1 MWIEETKSGK
11 FKFTEQYTDYM
22 TGKKKRVSVTLP
34 KNTAAA
40 KKSAAS
46 ILVRMIEEKQS
57 VPKQNTDITLGELI
71 KEYLQHQKLVLKVS
85 SYNSTYYLCNAIL
98 KIFDKDIKV
107 ANISPI
113 FLKETLIR
121 TGKPNG
127 YLNNIRNRMVAIF
140 HWGYDNDYI
149 ADISFVSKLKPFK
162 DKTHREKI
170 EDKFLEP
177 KELETLLKGFK
188 NKKWELL
195 THFLTLSGL
204 RIGEALSL
212 ETQDID
218 FANHVIH
225 ITKTIFPAFKSVDTP
240 KTLSSVRD
248 VYIQPEL
255 EAICRDIILF
265 IKQEGLF
272 RGYRTNLFICN
283 TRGDYVSYIVYSN
296 VLKKTSLELLGREI
310 TPHVLRHTHASLLLA
325 NGMSTDAI
333 SRRLGHE
340 NSEITRQVYLHV
352 TEKLKKQE
360 QEQIKK
366 IHLIG

>member
-1 MWIEETKSGK
+1 MWIEEMKNGK
-11 FKFTEQYTDYM
+11 YKFVEQYTDYM
-22 TGKKKRVSVTLP
+22 TGKKKRVSVTLE
-34 KNTAAA
+34 KKTAAA
-40 KKSAAS
+40 RKSAAA
-46 ILVRMIEEKQS
+46 ILVKMIEEKQS
-57 VPKQNTDITLGELI
+57 TPKQSIDITLGELI
-71 KEYLQHQKLVLKVS
+71 EEYLAHQKLILKAS
-85 SYNSTYYLCNAIL
+85 SYRSTYYLCNAIL

-107 ANISPI
+107 VNISHT
-113 FLKETLIR
+113 FLRETLIR
-121 TGKPNG
+121 TEKPNG

-149 ADISFVSKLKPFK
+149 TDISFISKFKPFK
-162 DKTHREKI
+162 DQAQRKKI

-177 KELETLLKGFK
+177 EELEILLKGFR
-188 NKKWELL
+188 NQKWGLL
-195 THFLTLSGL
+195 TRFLALSGL

-212 ETQDID
+212 ESQDVD
-218 FANHVIH
+218 FSSHVIH
-225 ITKTIFPAFKSVDTP
+225 ITKTIFPAFKSIDTP

-248 VYIQPEL
+248 VFMQPEL
-255 EAICRDIILF
+255 EAICREIILF
-265 IKQEGLF
+265 IKQESLF

-283 TRGDYVSYIVYSN
+283 TRGDYVSYLVYCN

-352 TEKLKKQE
+352 TQKLKE
-360 QEQIKK
+360 QEEEQLKK